1 MWALVEALETIRDF
15 HIAGGAVLWTIGF
28 VTVLMWTFIIE
39 RVLYFRIR
47 FPREIA
53 AIQQQWGARAERH
66 SWHARQIRRM
76 LIAQMAAKADFSLPV
91 LRMLVALCPLFGL
104 LGTVTGMVEVFDVMN
119 TLGTTSPRAMASGIS
134 RATLPTMAGMGAA
147 IYGLF
152 AVRLLCRHAAKQVE
166 LFADR
171 LTLNSAPRRAA

>member
-1 MWALVEALETIRDF
+1 MWALVEALETIRDY

-39 RVLYFRIR
+39 RVLYFRIG

-91 LRMLVALCPLFGL
+91 LRMLVDIAEEREDTPWTMLD
-104 LGTVTGMVEVFDVMN
+104 LGTGSGVLAIAACDDQGPMRPSDRAFARRID
-119 TLGTTSPRAMASGIS
+119 LTS
-134 RATLPTMAGMGAA
+134 LQ
-147 IYGLF
+147 LF
-152 AVRLLCRHAAKQVE
+152 VAVCEERNIA
-166 LFADR
+166 
-171 LTLNSAPRRAA
+171 RAAARSATARCSAR